1 MTRSALLAS
10 AALVAAC
17 VACAGPRAATRPPAA
32 NELVVREPERVDARV
47 DDDLFGKNDEELFA
61 AGMAASAEGASRRAA
76 DAFSRLADTFPSS
89 PRRPAALYDA
99 GLALRALG
107 EWRTALERFRELAER
122 HAGPDAEEARF
133 LVAECH
139 WRLGERA
146 EARRVLD
153 ALAAR
158 AELDPV
164 HHARALVER
173 GVVEAEDGEPE
184 VAERSLAAGAAA
196 AEAAGREPAAAALL
210 AKAHFW
216 LGELERDRFLGVKLD
231 PSAGDAARLERD
243 LEGKSERLLVA
254 QERYLRAIRTG
265 DATWAVAAGG
275 RIGELYDGLY
285 TELVTAPLPPGL
297 DADASAAY
305 QAELRGRVRVLVTKA
320 IRVYEETLGTARR
333 AGVEGDLVPRIE
345 AALERMRRALA
356 GGDVPAAAGAPRG

>member
-1 MTRSALLAS
+1 VTRSAPLAA
-10 AALVAAC
+10 AALVAA
-17 VACAGPRAATRPPAA
+17 ACAGPRAATRPPAA
-32 NELVVREPERVDARV
+32 NEIVVREPERIEARL
-47 DDDLFGKNDEELFA
+47 DDDLAGKNDEELFA
-61 AGMAASAEGASRRAA
+61 AGMAASAAGAPRRAA
-76 DAFSRLADTFPSS
+76 DAFSRLADTFPAS

-107 EWRTALERFRELAER
+107 EWRPALERFRELAER

-139 WRLGERA
+139 WRLGEHA

-153 ALAAR
+153 GLAAR
-158 AELDPV
+158 ADLDAL

-173 GVVEAEDGEPE
+173 GVVEAEDGEGE
-184 VAERSLAAGAAA
+184 AAERSLAAGAAA
-196 AEAAGREPAAAALL
+196 ADAGGRDPAAAALV

-216 LGELERDRFLGVKLD
+216 LGELERDRFLAVKLD

-297 DADASAAY
+297 DAPAAAAY

-320 IRVYEETLGTARR
+320 IRVYEETLATARR
-333 AGVEGDLVPRIE
+333 AGVEGELVPRIE

-356 GGDVPAAAGAPRG
+356 EGDAPRAAGPPRG